1 MTIQEELAQARL
13 EKQRKD
19 IYTLFNK
26 LNNICEEEAGMTLI
40 DVLHNYDILTDN
52 HFTTVFNIGKEE

>member
-19 IYTLFNK
+19 IHILFNK
-26 LNNICEEEAGMTLI
+26 LNNICEEEAGMPLI
-40 DVLHNYDILTDN
+40 DVLHNYDFLTDN
-52 HFTTVFNIGKEE
+52 LFSTMFNIGKEE

>member
-19 IYTLFNK
+19 IYILFNK
-26 LNNICEEEAGMTLI
+26 LNNICEEEAGMPLI
-40 DVLHNYDILTDN
+40 DVLHNYDFLTDN
-52 HFTTVFNIGKEE
+52 LFSTMFNIGKEE